1 MKRPLE
7 ELIAEI
13 YGKETAATLMPRLRQ
28 LMQSYRGKIAEP
40 VSQLSNGSALAL
52 GKEDVIMITYGD
64 QFSGPE
70 GVPLSYLHRF
80 LEEDLEGTVSGVHIL
95 PFSPYSSDD
104 GFSVIDYREVDPNLG
119 SWDEIRQI
127 AGDFRLMADLVLNHC
142 SAGSDWFA
150 EFLKWKAPY
159 RDYFITVPPGTDT
172 SQVFRP
178 RALPLLTPFD
188 TADGEKLVWTTFSP
202 DQVDLNY
209 ANPELFLEMADIMLS
224 YLAEGAQV
232 IRLDA
237 IAYLWKELGTSCLH
251 HPKTHLMVQVFRA
264 LFDELA
270 PWAIIITETNVPHA
284 ENISYFGDGDNE
296 AHMVY
301 NFSLPPLTLDAFI
314 REDATHLADWARSLT
329 GFGEETSFFNFLASH
344 DGVGVLP
351 AKGYLSDEEI
361 EELIATVEARGGRVS
376 YKSTP
381 TGDIPYELNINYLS
395 AVTDPALP
403 EDQRARVFLASQ
415 AVMLAF
421 QGVPGIYVHSLLG
434 SENWQEG
441 VEKTGANRT
450 INRRKFDYQTVAT
463 ELLADGSLRFLVFE
477 GYKQL
482 IRARAKE
489 EAFDPAS
496 PQAVLSTPA
505 NVFGVVRGPY
515 RDSGPVYCLVNVSG
529 ADAEVV
535 LPKPGGAHGGFRDL
549 VSGDLV
555 FPHPESKDTCSVELS
570 PYEIMWLMS
579 ERSTE

>member
-70 GVPLSYLHRF
+70 GTPLSYLHRF

-314 REDATHLADWARSLT
+314 REDATHLSDWARSLT

-489 EAFDPAS
+489 AAFDPAS
-496 PQAVLSTPA
+496 PQEVLATPA
-505 NVFGVVRGPY
+505 NVFGIARGPY
-515 RDSGPVYCLVNVSG
+515 QDSGPVYCLVNVSG

>member
-13 YGKETAATLMPRLRQ
+13 YGKATAATLMPRLTQ
-28 LMQSYRGKIAEP
+28 LIQSYRGKIAEP
-40 VSQLSNGSALAL
+40 VSQLTNGSALSL

-119 SWDEIRQI
+119 SWEEIRRI

-142 SAGSDWFA
+142 SAGSDWFT
-150 EFLKWKAPY
+150 EFLKWKEPY
-159 RDYFITVPPGTDT
+159 RDYFITVSPGTDT

-251 HPKTHLMVQVFRA
+251 HPKTHLMVQLFRA

-270 PWAIIITETNVPHA
+270 PWGIIITETNVPHA
-284 ENISYFGDGDNE
+284 ENISYFGDGDNK

-351 AKGYLSDEEI
+351 AKGYLSDEEVENLI
-361 EELIATVEARGGRVS
+361 ETVEARGGRVS

-450 INRRKFDYQTVAT
+450 INRRKFDYQTIAT
-463 ELLADGSLRFLVFE
+463 ELLADGSLRHMVFE
-477 GYKQL
+477 GYKEL

-489 EAFDPAS
+489 AAFDPAS
-496 PQAVLSTPA
+496 PQAVLATPA
-505 NVFGVVRGPY
+505 NVFGIARGPY
-515 RDSGPVYCLVNVSG
+515 QDSGPVYCLVNVSG

-535 LPKPGGAHGGFRDL
+535 LPKPKSEDGGFTDL
-549 VSGDLV
+549 VSGDRL
-555 FPHPESKDTCSVELS
+555 FPHPESADSCSVELS
-570 PYEIMWLMS
+570 PYEVLWLI
-579 ERSTE
+579 

>member
-1 MKRPLE
+1 MKRPLD
-7 ELIAEI
+7 ELMTEI
-13 YGKETAATLMPRLRQ
+13 YGKERADSLLPRLDR
-28 LMQSYRGKIAEP
+28 LMQSYRGKISEP
-40 VSQLSNGSALAL
+40 KSQLANGHGLSM

-104 GFSVIDYREVDPNLG
+104 GFSVIDYRQVDPKLG
-119 SWDEIRQI
+119 SWEEIRQI
-127 AGDFRLMADLVLNHC
+127 GDDFRLMADLVLNHC
-142 SAGSDWFA
+142 SAQSDWFKA
-150 EFLKWKAPY
+150 FQKWEEPY
-159 RDYFITVPPGTDT
+159 HRYFITVPPGTDT
-172 SQVFRP
+172 SEVFRP
-178 RALPLLTPFD
+178 RALPLLTAFD
-188 TADGEKLVWTTFSP
+188 TTDGEKLVWTTFSA

-209 ANPELFLEMADIMLS
+209 AEPDTFLEMADVMLS

-237 IAYLWKELGTSCLH
+237 IAYLWKELGTPCIH

-284 ENISYFGDGDNE
+284 ENISYFGEGDNE

-301 NFSLPPLTLDAFI
+301 NFSLPPLTLDAFV

-351 AKGYLSDEEI
+351 AKGYLSDEELDN
-361 EELIATVEARGGRVS
+361 LIATVESRGGRVS

-381 TGDIPYELNINYLS
+381 AGDIPYELNINYLS

-403 EDQRARVFLASQ
+403 EDQRAKVFLAGQ

-450 INRRKFDYQTVAT
+450 INRQKFDYQELST
-463 ELLADGSLRFLVFE
+463 ELLADGSLRNLVFE

-482 IRARAKE
+482 IRARAKS
-489 EAFDPAS
+489 AACDPAS
-496 PQAVLSTPA
+496 PQSVLSTPA
-505 NVFGVVRGPY
+505 NVFGLARGPY
-515 RDSGPVYCLVNVSG
+515 QGSGTVYCLVNVSG

-535 LPKPGGAHGGFRDL
+535 LPRPEREDGGFTDL
-549 VSGDLV
+549 ISGDRV
-555 FPHPESKDTCSVELS
+555 FPHPEGSDSCSVELT
-570 PYEIMWLMS
+570 PHEVLWLAS
-579 ERSTE
+579 K